1 MKGLQEHTRRT
12 LIDALAKLRSNI
24 LVNHMTAEQAA
35 SGETARSLRIED
47 TSFGAALFGREYFGT
62 LEDGRKPGAVPENFN
77 DIIAQWI
84 VDKGIA
90 FKPIPY
96 VRQESAKWQPKY
108 TPEQRGL
115 MLLAGEIAYII
126 KTEGTKLHQEGG
138 RKDIF
143 TPEIEK
149 TKDEVRKAL
158 AGIYT
163 TEIQSINEKKWK

>member
-1 MKGLQEHTRRT
+1 MMKGLQEHTRRT
-12 LIDALAKLRSNI
+12 LIDALARLRSNI

-35 SGETARSLRIED
+35 SGETARSLRVED

-62 LEDGRKPGAVPENFN
+62 LEDGRKPGAVPQDFN

-90 FKPIPY
+90 FESIPY
-96 VRQESAKWQPKY
+96 IRQESAKWQPKY

-115 MLLAGEIAYII
+115 MSLVGAIAHKIR
-126 KTEGTKLHQEGG
+126 TEGTQLYREGG

-143 TPEIEK
+143 TNEIEQ
-149 TKDEVRKAL
+149 TKGEVKKAL
-158 AGIYT
+158 AGIYA
-163 TEIQSINEKKWK
+163 TEIQSINKKK